1 MPDLSW
7 TAESRWPQTAQQ
19 ATKKLK
25 MWWCHRD
32 PMHVAYV
39 HTNKRWLIHAVTQHS
54 WLLAGWLAGCLA
66 GGGGGGG
73 TGAATGGTGGAP
85 PTPPPP
91 HRHTPTPTPHYTT
104 LHHATHSAR
113 GLYACLVK
121 RIGSSRGR
129 EKKRE
134 RESGWVGGARIRCM
148 HGAGGSWSR
157 HGESS
162 YRNNSAPRPHLTPST
177 PGSYTFFFS
186 FFFNGLVSGA
196 TFFPSRY
203 IDRYIHAG

>member
-1 MPDLSW
+1 M
-7 TAESRWPQTAQQ
+7 
-19 ATKKLK
+19 
-25 MWWCHRD
+25 
-32 PMHVAYV
+32 
-39 HTNKRWLIHAVTQHS
+39 TQHS

-66 GGGGGGG
+66 GGGDGGGGGGG

-134 RESGWVGGARIRCM
+134 RERVGGWVERGYVVCMARGDHDRGMARAHIVTT
-148 HGAGGSWSR
+148 
-157 HGESS
+157 
-162 YRNNSAPRPHLTPST
+162 APPAPTSPPPPLALIP
-177 PGSYTFFFS
+177 FS
-186 FFFNGLVSGA
+186 FLFSLMVW
-196 TFFPSRY
+196 
-203 IDRYIHAG
+203 